1 MFGNKN
7 CNLSLYFRRIDHYYS
22 KQDLRSFDA
31 PGDAPRR
38 DYRRQ
43 HSDFSASQC
52 ELRMSPLST
61 SKSEVRD
68 VCAIFIFVSVK

>member
-1 MFGNKN
+1 MFGNEN
-7 CNLSLYFRRIDHYYS
+7 YNVFIHFRRIDHYYS

-61 SKSEVRD
+61 SKSEVATSPQ
-68 VCAIFIFVSVK
+68 CLFLML